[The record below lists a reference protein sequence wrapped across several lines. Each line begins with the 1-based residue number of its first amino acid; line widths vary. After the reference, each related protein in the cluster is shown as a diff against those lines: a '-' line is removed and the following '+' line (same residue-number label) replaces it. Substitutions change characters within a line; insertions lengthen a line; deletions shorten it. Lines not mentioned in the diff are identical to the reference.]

1 MMLNSHLLLLR
12 SPYCFSQT
20 CFPNVSPRCSE
31 LITNMYGIFV
41 IPKKIK
47 FTIHIKSSSTN
58 GFLAGCIHTLGA
70 FTWAILSK
78 GGTAIPPRN
87 TNLAFDN
94 KPPASS
100 ENCANQWTWIR
111 FVCIWYS
118 THTHTHTHLSLTVIC
133 EKSFVCSDSVAVQ
146 KRHIERE
153 ISDDSS
159 QSCHSSSASLPRNRT
174 QYTSLCKST
183 VPNE

>member
-1 MMLNSHLLLLR
+1 MWPWPFKMIDDVK
-12 SPYCFSQT
+12 FSSITPTQPILFFST

-31 LITNMYGIFV
+31 LITNIYGIFV

-47 FTIHIKSSSTN
+47 FTIHIISSATD

-78 GGTAIPPRN
+78 GGAAIPPRN

-118 THTHTHTHLSLTVIC
+118 THTHTHTHTYHLLSYVRIVLY
-133 EKSFVCSDSVAVQ
+133 VQ
-146 KRHIERE
+146 T
-153 ISDDSS
+153 
-159 QSCHSSSASLPRNRT
+159 L
-174 QYTSLCKST
+174 
-183 VPNE
+183 